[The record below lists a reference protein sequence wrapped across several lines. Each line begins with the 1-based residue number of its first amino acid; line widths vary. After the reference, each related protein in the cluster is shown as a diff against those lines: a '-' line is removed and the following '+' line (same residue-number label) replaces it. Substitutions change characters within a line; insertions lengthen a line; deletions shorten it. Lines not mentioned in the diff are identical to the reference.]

1 MQEAPGPNTGI
12 HWGTLDLF
20 ARVLGLPQ
28 HGTTNWVA
36 SATEISYLTVW
47 RLAVREQ
54 VWVGLVLYEGCEE
67 DSAPGLPAGVWRL
80 PGNLQFSL
88 TCRSITSISTFPVTW
103 QRDWGQGEKGKTED
117 EMAGWPHGLDGRGF
131 E

>member
-67 DSAPGLPAGVWRL
+67 DSAPGLSAGVWRL

-103 QRDWGQGEKGKTED
+103 HSSCLHIRTSGSKCPLLIRTP
-117 EMAGWPHGLDGRGF
+117 AILN
-131 E
+131 